1 MRPAVDPHPKLILI
15 TGVMAAGKSAVAQ
28 AVAERLPQ
36 SVHLRGDVFRR
47 MIVNGQAAM
56 SPRPTQAARSQLL
69 LRYRLAADAASS
81 YLRAGFSVVYQD
93 IILGED
99 LARVLS
105 TLHPR
110 PVHLVVL
117 CPDSEVVAARAEARE
132 KAGYGSFAVAEL
144 DAVLRQ
150 CTPRLGLW
158 LDTSDL
164 SITQTAAAV
173 LERLD
178 EARIHAAGVPPA

>member
-1 MRPAVDPHPKLILI
+1 MKPAADPRPKLILI
-15 TGVMAAGKSAVAQ
+15 TGIMAAGKSSVAQ

-56 SPRPTQAARSQLL
+56 SPTPTQAARSQLL
-69 LRYRLAADAASS
+69 LRYRLAADATDS

-93 IILGED
+93 VILGED
-99 LARVLS
+99 LARVISSLQ
-105 TLHPR
+105 PW
-110 PVHLVVL
+110 PVHVVVL
-117 CPDSEVVAARAEARE
+117 CPGSEVVAARAEARG
-132 KAGYGSFAVAEL
+132 KAGYGSFSVAEL

-150 CTPRLGLW
+150 RTPRLGLW

-164 SITQTAAAV
+164 SVTQSAAAV
-173 LERLD
+173 LDRLD
-178 EARIHAAGVPPA
+178 EARIQAAGAPPD